1 MMIQGVRTKYVADAL
16 NEYATK
22 NRDAVSEGI
31 ITGGTQGSNGGKSEA
46 KYWMCI
52 TKSTAYDSKKRR
64 EEEKAKKNKG
74 RTPKCSKCGQSN
86 TEKPSKLDIETNP
99 GCQYTAFACGRPDTD
114 VSKYVERWMNETG
127 YRALEEQMPH
137 TRSPEPLARLFCDI
151 ITLILYNL
159 MLVTNY
165 ELLALCNFTPDS
177 GYWYTYDIMVAQFIR
192 ILQSLLDAIGCLEP
206 KPPPH
211 PS

>member
-1 MMIQGVRTKYVADAL
+1 MHYQKIKFFRGDVMVKIDDKTADVVVCELLDTAESLDVKPGMLMCDRGFFSTDVIHALNNRIIEREKDKSAPPFNYMIQGVRTKYVADAL

-74 RTPKCSKCGQSN
+74 RT
-86 TEKPSKLDIETNP
+86 
-99 GCQYTAFACGRPDTD
+99 
-114 VSKYVERWMNETG
+114 
-127 YRALEEQMPH
+127 
-137 TRSPEPLARLFCDI
+137 
-151 ITLILYNL
+151 
-159 MLVTNY
+159 
-165 ELLALCNFTPDS
+165 
-177 GYWYTYDIMVAQFIR
+177 
-192 ILQSLLDAIGCLEP
+192 
-206 KPPPH
+206 
-211 PS
+211 

>member
-64 EEEKAKKNKG
+64 EEEKAKKNKC
-74 RTPKCSKCGQSN
+74 RTPKCNKCGQSN
-86 TEKPSKLDIETNP
+86 TEKPSKLDIET
-99 GCQYTAFACGRPDTD
+99 
-114 VSKYVERWMNETG
+114 K
-127 YRALEEQMPH
+127 
-137 TRSPEPLARLFCDI
+137 
-151 ITLILYNL
+151 
-159 MLVTNY
+159 
-165 ELLALCNFTPDS
+165 
-177 GYWYTYDIMVAQFIR
+177 
-192 ILQSLLDAIGCLEP
+192 
-206 KPPPH
+206 
-211 PS
+211 